1 MSVDPDTRHCQA
13 QAVTLL
19 AIATGVLGFGLFG
32 AEFRLSTEPL
42 PALKFASGG
51 LALVIYMALAESVRV
66 ILRNDGVT
74 GRQVA
79 EGPLRR
85 MFLVVV
91 YVISVFVV
99 GIFEGPPPE

>member
-1 MSVDPDTRHCQA
+1 MDPDTRHFQA

-19 AIATGVLGFGLFG
+19 AIATGAIGFGLFG

-42 PALKFASGG
+42 PALKFAAGG
-51 LALVIYMALAESVRV
+51 LALVIYMALVESVRV
-66 ILRNDGVT
+66 ILHNGDVT

-79 EGPLRR
+79 QGPLKR

-91 YVISVFVV
+91 YVMSVFVI
-99 GIFEGPPPE
+99 GIFDSPPPV